1 MVVLTVSCV
10 FLSTDAGVTPGE
22 ANLMVTVFV
31 SAGTFAFVYPGIP
44 SNVGHVVFESCVTL
58 LQLLLSS
65 EPFFDELPQSF
76 VGSFRICRRL
86 LVPKEVLDIELMGL
100 SQVGVELKS
109 EDFQEMIV

>member
-1 MVVLTVSCV
+1 
-10 FLSTDAGVTPGE
+10 
-22 ANLMVTVFV
+22 MVTVFV
-31 SAGTFAFVYPGIP
+31 FAGTFAFVWSEGS
-44 SNVGHVVFESCVTL
+44 SNALYVVFESCVTL

-65 EPFFDELPQSF
+65 DPFFDELPQSF

-86 LVPKEVLDIELMGL
+86 LVPKELLDVELMGL